1 MIFQHTTK
9 HIQKQVK
16 VKSVKNLSRSPPP
29 SSSHHHSPPPPP
41 PPPPPKN
48 TKFNFQDDD
57 ENNQDKND
65 SVMVTA
71 LSIVIGINLVATVS
85 HLDKSIRANKEEKE
99 KQKRNIKDAKFY
111 LNYCVWSQ
119 LPLF

>member
-9 HIQKQVK
+9 HIQKKVK
-16 VKSVKNLSRSPPP
+16 VKSVKNR
-29 SSSHHHSPPPPP
+29 SSSHSHSHSSPP

-48 TKFNFQDDD
+48 TKYKFQDDD

-99 KQKRNIKDAKFY
+99 KRNIKDAQFY
-111 LNYCVWSQ
+111 HNYCVWSQ
-119 LPLF
+119 LTLF

>member
-16 VKSVKNLSRSPPP
+16 VKSVKNLSRSS
-29 SSSHHHSPPPPP
+29 SSSHRHSPP

-85 HLDKSIRANKEEKE
+85 HLDKSIRANKAEKE
-99 KQKRNIKDAKFY
+99 KEKRNIKDAKFY
-111 LNYCVWSQ
+111 LDYCVWSQ